1 MPDQAA
7 DREEKMRSLAA
18 QLFFDVNKNGSRFT
32 LYRDVDVSEPVRRED
47 LTLEEAEELLDTW
60 KLHGFHG
67 G

>member
-1 MPDQAA
+1 MTDQTANQ
-7 DREEKMRSLAA
+7 EEKMRNLAA
-18 QLFFDVNKNGSRFT
+18 QLFFDVEKHGAKFT
-32 LYRDVDVSEPVRRED
+32 LYRDVDVPEPVRRED